1 MNEVMKELRP
11 ANPPSYEVT
20 YELHNFY
27 KPNSKHEG
35 KNVDSDPS
43 CTSMGREQKQFG
55 LQNAAMLCSL
65 ECR

>member
-27 KPNSKHEG
+27 KPICILLVG
-35 KNVDSDPS
+35 
-43 CTSMGREQKQFG
+43 
-55 LQNAAMLCSL
+55 AMLQVRLAKGRAESSHL
-65 ECR
+65 HQHKWIHDI

>member
-27 KPNSKHEG
+27 KPILFHLSLTL
-35 KNVDSDPS
+35 V
-43 CTSMGREQKQFG
+43 
-55 LQNAAMLCSL
+55 LAMLHPPFVRPLLPS
-65 ECR
+65 RT